1 MKVNT
6 PMFIV
11 TAWSIEGEEPV
22 YFMFNSLKAAIDRKI
37 SMETIGYD
45 CDLYAKIDYNE

>member
-6 PMFIV
+6 GMFIV
-11 TAWSIEGEEPV
+11 TCWAIAGEEPL
-22 YFMFNSLKAAIDRKI
+22 YFIFNSLKAAIDRKI
-37 SMETIGYD
+37 SMEILGYD